1 MLDDAASDNAR
12 GGGRQVARGQVGNT
26 LTRLPTGHTIAQR
39 EAMDFIE
46 QIFGIAPDGGSGS
59 LELLLLAVP
68 LAGLAILGLVRRA
81 QRQRRM

>member
-1 MLDDAASDNAR
+1 
-12 GGGRQVARGQVGNT
+12 
-26 LTRLPTGHTIAQR
+26 
-39 EAMDFIE
+39 MDFIE